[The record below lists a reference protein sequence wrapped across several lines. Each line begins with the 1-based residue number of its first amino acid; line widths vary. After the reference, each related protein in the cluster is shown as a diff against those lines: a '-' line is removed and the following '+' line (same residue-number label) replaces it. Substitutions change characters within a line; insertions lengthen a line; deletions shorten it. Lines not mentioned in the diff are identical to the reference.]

1 MVILWSAQQD
11 KLGLR
16 DRFYNR
22 EQVVQ
27 VTVSQDLE
35 EQTTLLAG
43 EDHLDLS

>member
-11 KLGLR
+11 KLGLH
-16 DRFYNR
+16 DRFYKR

-27 VTVSQDLE
+27 VTFSQDLH
-35 EQTTLLAG
+35 EQTTLLGG